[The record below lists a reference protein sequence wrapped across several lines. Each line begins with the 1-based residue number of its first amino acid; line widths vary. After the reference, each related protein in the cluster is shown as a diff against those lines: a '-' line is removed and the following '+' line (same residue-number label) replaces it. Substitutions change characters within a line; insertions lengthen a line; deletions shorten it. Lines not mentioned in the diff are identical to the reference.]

1 MFVHIDRFPASSP
14 LPSGARTLAPWGVS
28 RMAPYPTTAPG
39 YARAELDPVTQ
50 ATVFFDEAGQVMEM
64 PGHGTS
70 TNTSPAT
77 GTSPD
82 GNGTTQDSDTGSDGD
97 Q

>member
-1 MFVHIDRFPASSP
+1 MFVHSDRFPASSP
-14 LPSGARTLAPWGVS
+14 VPTGARTVAPWGVS
-28 RMAPYPTTAPG
+28 RMAPYPTMAPG
-39 YARAELDPVTQ
+39 YARAELDPTTQ
-50 ATVFFDEAGQVMEM
+50 TTVFRDRSGQVMEM

-70 TNTSPAT
+70 TGTQPST

-82 GNGTTQDSDTGSDGD
+82 GNGGTQDSDTGSDGD

>member
-1 MFVHIDRFPASSP
+1 MFVHSDRFPAASP
-14 LPSGARTLAPWGVS
+14 VPSGVSTLAPWGVG
-28 RMAPYPTTAPG
+28 RMAPYPTMAPA
-39 YARAELDPVTQ
+39 YARAELDPPTQ
-50 ATVFFDEAGQVMEM
+50 TARYLDFAGQVMEM

-70 TNTSPAT
+70 TGTSPAT

-82 GNGTTQDSDTGSDGD
+82 GNGSTQDADTGSDGD